1 MLEGDRFHHAAAA
14 LRPALI
20 GRPLIGFYAPRLD
33 GPPPRLGRVVESV
46 EVDGRRVLMRFDDGL
61 VIDSQFRSP
70 YLAAVGRRPAGL
82 WHLHRDEN
90 FGGVAQRELGL
101 ALTVTGWTAAC
112 FHAVSLESHRVGDLR
127 RHPSLGGQGPDVSL
141 PGADLGRVVNALMS
155 YPDPETSMAEV
166 LSDGRV
172 FHGVGS
178 VYLSEVLWATRLHP
192 DALIGSLPQRD
203 LMSLVNAAASL
214 MRVRLDQG
222 ARVAAAQ
229 GFAVY
234 ARSGQ
239 GCVRCHDTVEVVH
252 LGASDQVV
260 YWCPGCQTRHDPVR
274 AGLRRPAQPIVGP
287 GNQPFET
294 SFARRSLGDSR

>member
-20 GRPLIGFYAPRLD
+20 GRPLIGFFTPGLD
-33 GPPPRLGRVVESV
+33 GPPPRLGRVVEGV
-46 EVDGRRVLMRFDDGL
+46 EVEGRRVLMRFDDGL

-90 FGGVAQRELGL
+90 YGGVAQRDLGL
-101 ALTVTGWTAAC
+101 ALSVTGWTAAC
-112 FHAVSLESHRVGDLR
+112 FHAVSLESYRAPDVR
-127 RHPSLGGQGPDVSL
+127 RHPSLGGQGPDVSR

-166 LSDGRV
+166 LSDERV

-192 DALIGSLPQRD
+192 DALIGALPQRD
-203 LMSLVNAAASL
+203 LMSLVHAAARLLTS
-214 MRVRLDQG
+214 RLDQG

-229 GFAVY
+229 GFAVH
-234 ARSGQ
+234 ARNGQ
-239 GCVRCHDTVEVVH
+239 GCARCHDTVEVVP
-252 LGASDQVV
+252 LGSSDQVV

-274 AGLRRPAQPIVGP
+274 AGLRRAAQTITDPRARPSTESLRLGP
-287 GNQPFET
+287 
-294 SFARRSLGDSR
+294 